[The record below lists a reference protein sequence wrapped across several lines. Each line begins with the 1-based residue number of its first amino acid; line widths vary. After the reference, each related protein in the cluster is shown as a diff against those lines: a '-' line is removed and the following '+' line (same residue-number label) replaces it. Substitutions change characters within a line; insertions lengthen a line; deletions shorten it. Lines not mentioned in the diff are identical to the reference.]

1 MWEHVIAVRDMRDP
15 RIDSK
20 AKAVLMNLASRIG
33 RNEECWPSVGLIAE
47 DCCMSAKGVQRA
59 IKQLSTLG
67 YIAVLSG
74 KARGLP
80 NRYCLA
86 ESIASDTG
94 EVVNKDMKSFNK
106 VGRSDRGGRT
116 NEVGQAG
123 RSGETTTPP
132 RSDTLT
138 EVNEN
143 LKGEKTKVEVSKS
156 VATNTPTMSQA
167 IRAAYAHGASMEEAK
182 RFWRFN
188 QLRDWKALAKMP
200 LDFLAEEWVDKWIK
214 KNPRDFE
221 AEHSRRRLEAKRR
234 EEAERERLLAEA
246 RARGEIP

>member
-33 RNEECWPSVGLIAE
+33 RNDECWPSVGLIAE

-86 ESIASDTG
+86 ESIAPDSG
-94 EVVNKDMKSFNK
+94 EVVNKDMKSVNM
-106 VGRSDRGGRT
+106 VGRRDRGGRT
-116 NEVGQAG
+116 NEVGHND
-123 RSGETTTPP
+123 RSGETTMPR

-138 EVNEN
+138 EVKVN
-143 LKGEKTKVEVSKS
+143 LKEEKTKNKVSES
-156 VATNTPTMSQA
+156 VSTDIPTKQEAMR
-167 IRAAYAHGASMEEAK
+167 IVYAKGASVEEAK
-182 RFWRFN
+182 KFWRFN
-188 QLRDWKALAKMP
+188 QLRGWAKLKDMSLDDLADEWISKWLKKCP
-200 LDFLAEEWVDKWIK
+200 DGLASE
-214 KNPRDFE
+214 RY
-221 AEHSRRRLEAKRR
+221 RRQQANRLR
-234 EEAERERLLAEA
+234 EDAERERLLVEA